1 MTHSIRTIV
10 AFIVAYFAASA
21 IAQTASPAAAPTE
34 PTPSVSQ
41 TANASTAMAKAA
53 DTGSK
58 LTLMF
63 SPYTHHFTPKPS
75 HRHVYVLGVE
85 REDANEKLDGIVLFR
100 NSFGQPSIYV
110 YPFGGVYKSVLG
122 VNKLSFKWTA
132 GLIYGY
138 KGEFKNEVANLG
150 GLAPVIIPALAYEL
164 QPGWSL
170 QLNLLGKAAAQIQL
184 NAPLN

>member
-1 MTHSIRTIV
+1 MTHSIRTLLV
-10 AFIVAYFAASA
+10 FIVAYFAASA
-21 IAQTASPAAAPTE
+21 IAQTATPAATSAE
-34 PTPSVSQ
+34 PTSSVSQ
-41 TANASTAMAKAA
+41 TANASMAIAKAA

-63 SPYTHHFTPKPS
+63 SPYTHHFNPKPT

-122 VNKLSFKWTA
+122 VDKLSFKWTA

-138 KGEFKNEVANLG
+138 KGEFKNEVANVG

-164 QPGWSL
+164 RPGWSL
-170 QLNLLGKAAAQIQL
+170 QMNLLGKAAAQIQL